1 MSKKFGPKFPDLE
14 KGEFMLAGDTTIRS
28 VLQSIV
34 PFTGDS
40 REAWFFR
47 VSQATGIR
55 KTRVKSLF
63 YNRQCRLWGDEL
75 ARIHGAIQSR
85 STPDYS
91 DLLDRLTDLQSR
103 QEALSEEIKQ
113 AIRYGSKDLEGAL
126 LSRA

>member
-1 MSKKFGPKFPDLE
+1 MSKKFGLKFPDLE
-14 KGEFMLAGDTTIRS
+14 KGVLMQAGDPSIRS
-28 VLQSIV
+28 TLQSIV

-75 ARIHGAIQSR
+75 ARIHGAVQSQ
-85 STPDYS
+85 STPDYG

-103 QEALSEEIKQ
+103 QEALSEEIKR
-113 AIRYGSKDLEGAL
+113 AINDGKGMESAI
-126 LSRA
+126 LSHA